1 MARDAVKLVRRRIL
15 HVGWCGPP
23 AAAQRWKQHRPAG
36 TRSFASQARTQ
47 RNDTISRFGGCLTTK
62 PTHTTSDPYK
72 TNPNTDKEDR
82 GRGKGKTVLVSS
94 VFTIE
99 LAIESI
105 IESTI
110 EPTI

>member
-1 MARDAVKLVRRRIL
+1 MARDAVKLVRRQIP

-36 TRSFASQARTQ
+36 TRSFASQKRTK
-47 RNDTISRFGGCLTTK
+47 RNDTISRFGSCLTTK
-62 PTHTTSDPYK
+62 PTHTTSDTYK
-72 TNPNTDKEDR
+72 TCPNADKEDR
-82 GRGKGKTVLVSS
+82 GRGKGKTVSVSI

-99 LAIESI
+99 PPIELI